1 MLYTS
6 ILVLDSKCRQVMRFF
21 KVSFSSASLSYS
33 FIHLKHFISMQY
45 GCGIQLSCIY
55 HSLKIPEDKKIIWR
69 PYIYAL
75 VNTLLTHVVVSHLK
89 KFFSW
94 CEFTT
99 TVPTVAYFVRARWKM
114 ITKQFVNDLIENG
127 VIQAR
132 NNSIVTISCS
142 HLNEITERH
151 ILNSNNF
158 HPPTNLLSL
167 NQRLKLQNGLFDVFK
182 RMRVEFPSV
191 YEPSL
196 QSTKS
201 AFTALLAF
209 RSLTYSVGFRRFWI
223 AKLDILDCFNQI
235 VHSKLLEIFSTVFDE
250 ISVHIYPRPN
260 IQLLKRE
267 LEWVL
272 TESLLSI
279 GGNLYSFV
287 KGIPQGSCISS
298 DLANIYLSCL
308 DRELYATRILWSPHK
323 SLQNSVFETTNH
335 SVSKYSTILRYLDDY
350 LCIST
355 SKKDL
360 LSIMTELQN
369 KLKSYGCAAM
379 KKNPRIIYIIQIL
392 LSNGLELKS
401 NPPVFCRFSGQP
413 LSAAKC
419 IRRICKFRL
428 HRSTW
433 RFTFYKIKYNI
444 NVKRNVFD
452 FSNLNAKKN
461 DHVFR
466 INAIRLGSKIADI
479 IWISLKTS
487 PEKDKLTQP
496 SVCRR
501 LASKPNVI
509 NLGLFFFMN
518 MTYEEMIDLNIIL
531 IMNWYRFENYFKSK
545 EIGQLYHNNFEQPC
559 GVNSVV
565 ETRSSS
571 RFPLLM
577 TSTSH
582 FSSCILI
589 KLFTPFNFGQFI
601 RNLTI
606 IEVFTLDLVVKNDNL
621 NDVTAKYRQVSGGIT
636 SRSRT
641 LAEISEELE
650 RVKIEMDEKGSS
662 MTDGSSVLR
671 IKQAIQRLKSEITA
685 MDIRT
690 GVLEHILLRTHL
702 RVREDSQKPLFSK
715 VMEPSN
721 GGGAFV
727 F

>member
-33 FIHLKHFISMQY
+33 FIHLKHFISMHY

-142 HLNEITERH
+142 HLNEITGKAYLLTQSIGRLSMKPSGKMFRLVINANSH
-151 ILNSNNF
+151 LLSLSNTIVNHGTVNSNNF

-369 KLKSYGCAAM
+369 KLKSYGLCSNEE
-379 KKNPRIIYIIQIL
+379 KSQNNLYNSNTPIKWLGIEVHSNLVITIPR
-392 LSNGLELKS
+392 S

-501 LASKPNVI
+501 LAKAVLKCI
-509 NLGLFFFMN
+509 
-518 MTYEEMIDLNIIL
+518 
-531 IMNWYRFENYFKSK
+531 FEN
-545 EIGQLYHNNFEQPC
+545 IGFGRVYLCRLAVNAFIKRLIPHKGELNWLIIWIQSFNHN
-559 GVNSVV
+559 
-565 ETRSSS
+565 
-571 RFPLLM
+571 
-577 TSTSH
+577 
-582 FSSCILI
+582 
-589 KLFTPFNFGQFI
+589 K
-601 RNLTI
+601 
-606 IEVFTLDLVVKNDNL
+606 
-621 NDVTAKYRQVSGGIT
+621 
-636 SRSRT
+636 
-641 LAEISEELE
+641 
-650 RVKIEMDEKGSS
+650 
-662 MTDGSSVLR
+662 
-671 IKQAIQRLKSEITA
+671 
-685 MDIRT
+685 
-690 GVLEHILLRTHL
+690 
-702 RVREDSQKPLFSK
+702 
-715 VMEPSN
+715 
-721 GGGAFV
+721 
-727 F
+727 